1 MFGEDRLFQSILL
14 ASKYM
19 SGGNREAPN
28 MALQDTAA
36 RLIEYLGTF
45 GRTFPTNL
53 LNLASWTHRN
63 RQPTTL
69 VLFCRWKNFKVQ
81 DMAGFIERFA
91 KLSGVLAVV
100 GATVNGSVLPRASD
114 PCAAI
119 SGQKWIA
126 PRAVRDCYSTV
137 KVNETLKNNVS
148 HFHLFPSFL
157 SDALAWQILDVV
169 GRTLNFHTSVNYQIQ
184 APPPFNE
191 DVHED
196 LFKDLDRIRATNYAS
211 DYDMHVD
218 LSRTLKRLNDGHC
231 VWINGCYVS
240 TSLIILQKLLI
251 LHLGQCVFLPYL
263 I

>member
-119 SGQKWIA
+119 SGQKWVA

-169 GRTLNFHTSVNYQIQ
+169 GRTLNFHTSVNIKFKHLHHSTKTSMKTFLRIWIGLGRQIMLVIMTCTLIF
-184 APPPFNE
+184 PE
-191 DVHED
+191 
-196 LFKDLDRIRATNYAS
+196 
-211 DYDMHVD
+211 
-218 LSRTLKRLNDGHC
+218 LSRG
-231 VWINGCYVS
+231 S
-240 TSLIILQKLLI
+240 TMDTAFGST
-251 LHLGQCVFLPYL
+251 VAMWVPV
-263 I
+263 